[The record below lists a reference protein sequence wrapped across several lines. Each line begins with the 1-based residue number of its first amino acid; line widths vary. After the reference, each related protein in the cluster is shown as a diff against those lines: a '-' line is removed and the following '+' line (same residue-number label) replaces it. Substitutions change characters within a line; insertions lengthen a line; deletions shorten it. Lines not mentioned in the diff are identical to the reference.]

1 MDSEFLGIIVGL
13 AIGVAVAVFLALRLI
28 RRMRIAKDKR
38 TKKK

>member
-1 MDSEFLGIIVGL
+1 MGSETLGIIVGF

>member
-1 MDSEFLGIIVGL
+1 MGSEALGTIVGL

-38 TKKK
+38 TKEK